1 MAALESVQQML
12 QARAIVNEQI
22 LPQNRGPY
30 GINKGAD
37 KRYLH
42 QFFAIS
48 RRALPFI
55 YTHHF
60 LSLIFMGFIC

>member
-12 QARAIVNEQI
+12 QARVIVNEQN